1 MDQSVQREEAL
12 DSKRSSGHE
21 GGAAGRRPASRAP
34 RAHPDNPITVVLADD
49 HAGVRRSLRLLLDGE
64 AGMEVVAEAGD
75 FEEAS
80 EALRVHRPRV
90 AVLDLWI
97 SDGAG
102 RATIDEMRA
111 WAPNTRIVVLTMDDS
126 PAFARVL
133 LEAGVAGFV
142 LKDLADSDLPR
153 AIRAAAR
160 GGEYVSPR
168 IAARLRAPSR
178 THSEIGPEK
187 VQDGDRNTA

>member
-1 MDQSVQREEAL
+1 V
-12 DSKRSSGHE
+12 
-21 GGAAGRRPASRAP
+21 RPE
-34 RAHPDNPITVVLADD
+34 DPITVVLADD

-64 AGMEVVAEAGD
+64 AGMKVVAEAGD
-75 FEEAS
+75 FEEAT
-80 EALRVHRPRV
+80 EALRLHRPRV

-97 SDGAG
+97 SNGTG

-111 WAPNTRIVVLTMDDS
+111 RAPSTRIVVVTMDDS

-178 THSEIGPEK
+178 SHRGIGSERVGEK
-187 VQDGDRNTA
+187 DRNTAA